1 MISRYTDSKYCY
13 SSINLIK
20 KVIRNSMTW
29 VALGSFSLRI
39 MSAPSVIP
47 VSPHDDL
54 LQVRL
59 ALKISKGDW
68 LGTYGDLGHLTMAKP
83 PGYPIFLAFS
93 TMLGISPQ
101 ILVHLVLLLVTAMLV
116 RQIVPATFHNA
127 RVIVY
132 ALGVLWPT
140 LFGAEFSRYYREG
153 LIYVLSLVALL
164 LMMSICQTLINTFDK
179 KVLALKL
186 SALGL
191 CLGLILITKPIAL
204 AYVPALG
211 VILIV
216 GVIKQQKNKDS
227 FIRRFLLSGG
237 LISLTAI
244 FALLPSALVAAQNQ
258 KTYGVYQVDSYS
270 GGSFKRLI
278 TAITALPPHTR
289 SQSEMVSNEQL
300 ETLSTVGPYSSE
312 IVKKF
317 RGGNLD
323 YWTAI
328 SCTNGGSCNSSG
340 GWFMF
345 ALRDAIAMTG
355 EDTTAIQFNNA
366 LEIISNEIE
375 LFCRKNEDC
384 YGGDLAVGVK
394 IPSEWDWFEFGNSY
408 VTVLNEISFPS
419 VGTSQY
425 LSKDQM
431 APEIYQEWLQMP
443 GIPLRDSRTNYTNPV
458 PGFLKALTPLML
470 GGLTALLFISSQRK
484 KSIRLSRQPTNRDV
498 RSFAKVKVPD
508 DLSIFGIIIGL
519 GSFLCLASQLA
530 ALQASSGI
538 YLELGADTYSITCLA
553 PFYVFVVSFV
563 SYMLKDH
570 VKESEQATRKPFI
583 NAS

>member
-1 MISRYTDSKYCY
+1 VISRYTDSKYWY

-29 VALGSFSLRI
+29 VALGSFFLRI

-68 LGTYGDLGHLTMAKP
+68 LGSYGDLGHLTMVKP

-101 ILVHLVLLLVTAMLV
+101 ILVHLVLLIVTAMLV
-116 RQIVPATFHNA
+116 RQIIPATLHNA

-164 LMMSICQTLINTFDK
+164 LMMSICRTLINKFNK

-191 CLGLILITKPIAL
+191 SLGLVLITKPIAL
-204 AYVPALG
+204 AYVPALS
-211 VILIV
+211 VIFIAILV
-216 GVIKQQKNKDS
+216 KQQKNNNSVIK
-227 FIRRFLLSGG
+227 RFLLSGG

-244 FALLPSALVAAQNQ
+244 FALTPPALVAAQNQ

-270 GGSFKRLI
+270 GGSFKRAI
-278 TAITALPPHTR
+278 TAITGLPPHTR
-289 SQSEMVSNEQL
+289 SQSEMVSNGQL
-300 ETLSTVGPYSSE
+300 ETLSTVGPYSYE

-317 RGGNLD
+317 RSGNLD
-323 YWTAI
+323 NWTAI
-328 SCTNGGSCNSSG
+328 SCGNGGACNSSG

-355 EDTTAIQFNNA
+355 EDTTAIQFNDS
-366 LEIISNEIE
+366 LDKISTEIKS
-375 LFCRKNEDC
+375 FCHKNGDC
-384 YGGDLAVGVK
+384 YGGDLAIGVK
-394 IPSEWDWFEFGNSY
+394 IPSGWDWFEFLNSY
-408 VTVLNEISFPS
+408 VTVANEMIFPF

-425 LSKDQM
+425 LSKDQI

-443 GIPLRDSRTNYTNPV
+443 GIPLRDSRSNYTNPV

-470 GGLTALLFISSQRK
+470 WGFTTLFFINAQRK
-484 KSIRLSRQPTNRDV
+484 KSIRRSRQPTNRDV
-498 RSFAKVKVPD
+498 RSFYIAKATD
-508 DLSIFGIIIGL
+508 DLSIFGMIIGL

-538 YLELGADTYSITCLA
+538 YLESGADVYSITCLA
-553 PFYVFVVSFV
+553 PFFVFVVSFV
-563 SYMLKDH
+563 SYMLKDRF
-570 VKESEQATRKPFI
+570 EENEQATEKLFT